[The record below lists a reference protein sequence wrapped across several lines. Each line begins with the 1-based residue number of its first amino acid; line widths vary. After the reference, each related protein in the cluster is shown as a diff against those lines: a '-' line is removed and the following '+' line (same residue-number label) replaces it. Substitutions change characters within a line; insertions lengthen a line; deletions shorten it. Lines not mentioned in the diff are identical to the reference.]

1 MRPKFTFISSVAN
14 QPLRNY
20 LRTYRRR
27 CGLSQD
33 EIAQL
38 LGTSSGTKVSRY
50 ENFARLPSVAGI
62 FRYEIIFNQPASKLF
77 AGAYDAAH
85 KTVRAR
91 AKRLAKTLAA
101 QAGNRQTAR
110 KLALLNAIVDSKSGA
125 TGHH

>member
-1 MRPKFTFISSVAN
+1 MAN

-27 CGLSQD
+27 SGLSQD

-62 FRYEIIFNQPASKLF
+62 LRYEIIFNQPASKLF
-77 AGAYDAAH
+77 AGAYEAAH
-85 KTVRAR
+85 RDVRAR
-91 AKRLAKTLAA
+91 AKRLAKTLTAKS
-101 QAGNRQTAR
+101 GNPRTAR
-110 KLALLNAIVDSKSGA
+110 KLQILRTIVDSKPGA

>member
-1 MRPKFTFISSVAN
+1 MAN

-62 FRYEIIFNQPASKLF
+62 LGYEIIFNQPANRLF
-77 AGAYDAAH
+77 AGAYE
-85 KTVRAR
+85 TVHRAIRAR
-91 AKRLAKTLAA
+91 AKRLAKTLNARP
-101 QAGNRQTAR
+101 GDPRTAR
-110 KLALLNAIVDSKSGA
+110 KLHLLRTIVDSKSS
-125 TGHH
+125 TRNH